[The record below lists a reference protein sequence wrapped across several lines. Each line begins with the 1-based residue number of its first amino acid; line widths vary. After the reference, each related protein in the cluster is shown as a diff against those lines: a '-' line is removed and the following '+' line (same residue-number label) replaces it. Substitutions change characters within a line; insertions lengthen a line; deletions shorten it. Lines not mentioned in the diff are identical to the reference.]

1 MHVVEGGVVKVDDVV
16 GDVLGEVA
24 VEVPDEVVGEVVAE
38 EVGELLGGVADEEV
52 CEVVTE
58 IVCVAVDE
66 VVGEVVDRCCAGD
79 GVASGSAHRAGGCG
93 PCWQDHAGPQAG
105 DRAVRLGPQSGAAA
119 FPRKINGNR
128 QASEFLLGKENGT
141 RGSLRAPA
149 LLCKPLGTSVK
160 TCVVAPRL

>member
-66 VVGEVVDRCCAGD
+66 VVGEVVDGFWR
-79 GVASGSAHRAGGCG
+79 VLVSGGGES
-93 PCWQDHAGPQAG
+93 
-105 DRAVRLGPQSGAAA
+105 RLSLC
-119 FPRKINGNR
+119 RVCLRNR
-128 QASEFLLGKENGT
+128 TESEGT
-141 RGSLRAPA
+141 RAHSLGGLPFSAFTP
-149 LLCKPLGTSVK
+149 S
-160 TCVVAPRL
+160 